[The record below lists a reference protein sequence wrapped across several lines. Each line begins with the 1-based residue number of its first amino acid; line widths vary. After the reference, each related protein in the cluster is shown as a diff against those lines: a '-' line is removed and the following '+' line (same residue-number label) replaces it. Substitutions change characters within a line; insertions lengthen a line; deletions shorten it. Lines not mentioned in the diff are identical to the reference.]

1 MDDITKS
8 GKFFHIKSK
17 KSKKVRFSAE
27 IFLLVL
33 EILSAYFVRFD
44 EKTQFISFF

>member
-1 MDDITKS
+1 MDDVTKS
-8 GKFFHIKSK
+8 GKFFISK
-17 KSKKVRFSAE
+17 ANNKKICFSAE

-33 EILSAYFVRFD
+33 EIFSAYFVRFD